1 MTRQHG
7 PHSETTQSQVK
18 NKRIL
23 LLKMR
28 SENSDFYVLG
38 NFVYG
43 GDENDYFQKQCEH
56 TSSSGLV
63 DSA

>member
-1 MTRQHG
+1 
-7 PHSETTQSQVK
+7 
-18 NKRIL
+18 
-23 LLKMR
+23 MR

-63 DSA
+63 DSAWQLH